1 MKDNNGKEIRM
12 ADKVQW
18 PKGSYKGPSNHVGH
32 VVALVLR
39 GEKVSSHLILADY
52 KQSGYFVD
60 ASRTSDR
67 VFVSSWRPKSK
78 PLLYGPRPNQV
89 EVIS

>member
-1 MKDNNGKEIRM
+1 MIDKNGKEIKRD
-12 ADKVQW
+12 DKVQW

-32 VVALVLR
+32 VVALVPK
-39 GEKVSSHLILADY
+39 GERVSSHLILADY

-60 ASRTSDR
+60 ASLTSDR

-78 PLLYGPRPNQV
+78 PLLYAPRPSSV
-89 EVIS
+89 EVIV